1 MGFVSSCKLAA
12 ILALVHAALA
22 QGPAIL
28 TVAQPQKITAK
39 RNTDVTAKIDVSI
52 AAGYH
57 VNSNAPHEAYLIP
70 LRLTWTPAPLTVE
83 TVTFPKARD
92 EKYSFSEE
100 PLSVFTGNFE
110 IATKFKVPADALG
123 GPAILAG
130 KLRYQACNSTMCFPP
145 KTVEVRL
152 PVDIQ

>member
-1 MGFVSSCKLAA
+1 MGFVNSCKLVAF
-12 ILALVHAALA
+12 LTLLPAALA
-22 QGPAIL
+22 QSPAIL
-28 TVAQPQKITAK
+28 TVAQPQKVAAK

-70 LRLTWTPAPLTVE
+70 LRLTWIAAPLSVE

-110 IATKFKVPADALG
+110 IATKFKVPADALS

-130 KLRYQACNSTMCFPP
+130 KLRYQACNNTMCFPP
-145 KTVEVRL
+145 KTVEVKL
-152 PVDIQ
+152 PIDVQ